1 MKKPS
6 SHIINANNFINR
18 LSKDEYLP
26 VYVFYGDQYLLMDK
40 AIQKLKEALVSNS
53 LELNFSLYYGDS
65 ASASEVVNNAKTY
78 PMFSSKRLVVIKN
91 AEKLS
96 SKELK
101 LVERYILQPS
111 PFTCLVLIFLE
122 PKKPNLEINQHVG
135 LVNFTLDIKD
145 IIQNIKNMASNH
157 AYNLTNEAVNT
168 LISLVGEDLQD
179 LESEINKL
187 ILFVDDKKTIDSQD
201 VERLTERI
209 RFEDIYKLLNSIA
222 NRDKKNAVKVL
233 MDLETKY
240 EEPLAI
246 LNSIIRRFRLIW
258 RAKELMERKVSREL
272 MLKELKVSTGALYYI
287 QEQAKNLQ
295 YADIKNILQILFEGD
310 RAIKTSQIPDNQI
323 LTKLVLEMCS

>member
-40 AIQKLKEALVSNS
+40 AIQKLKEVLVSNS

>member
-40 AIQKLKEALVSNS
+40 AIQKLKEVLLSNS

-78 PMFSSKRLVVIKN
+78 PMFSSKSLVVIKN

-187 ILFVDDKKTIDSQD
+187 ILFLDDKKRIDSQD

>member
-40 AIQKLKEALVSNS
+40 AIQKLKEVLLSNS
-53 LELNFSLYYGDS
+53 LELNFSVYYGDS
-65 ASASEVVNNAKTY
+65 ALASEVVNNAKTY

-101 LVERYILQPS
+101 LVERYIIQPS

-145 IIQNIKNMASNH
+145 IIENIKNMASSH
-157 AYNLTNEAVNT
+157 GYNLTDEAVNT

-187 ILFVDDKKTIDSQD
+187 ILFLDDKKRIDSQD

>member
-1 MKKPS
+1 MKKSS

-40 AIQKLKEALVSNS
+40 AIQKLKEVLVSNS

-122 PKKPNLEINQHVG
+122 SKKPNLEINQHVG

-145 IIQNIKNMASNH
+145 IIQNIKNMAGNH

-187 ILFVDDKKTIDSQD
+187 ILFLDDKKRIDSQD

>member
-6 SHIINANNFINR
+6 SHIINAKNFINP

-157 AYNLTNEAVNT
+157 AYTLTNEAANT

-187 ILFVDDKKTIDSQD
+187 ILFLDDKKRIDSQD

-258 RAKELMERKVSREL
+258 RAKELMERTVSREL

>member
-6 SHIINANNFINR
+6 SRIINANNFINR

-40 AIQKLKEALVSNS
+40 AIQKLKEVLVSNS